1 MLRFEKFSN
10 KHIPLYYSWRND
22 PEVAQYDQSGFIRPM
37 SFEEVEEWSQRMVEG
52 LTFIAYDGEVPLGT
66 CAFMNLDE
74 RNRHAELAIVIG
86 NKDYWGKGF
95 GTEIMKQL
103 LDWGFYGLNL
113 NRLYLHVFSTNKR
126 AIALYEKMGFIKEG
140 EMREMLFQNGEAVNL
155 IAYGMLKDE
164 FIKLYK

>member
-164 FIKLYK
+164 YIKLYK

>member
-37 SFEEVEEWSQRMVEG
+37 SFEEVEEWCQRMVEG

-103 LDWGFYGLNL
+103 LDCGFYGLNL

-164 FIKLYK
+164 YIKLYK

>member
-37 SFEEVEEWSQRMVEG
+37 SFEEVEECSQRMVEG

-126 AIALYEKMGFIKEG
+126 AITLYEKMGFIKEG

-164 FIKLYK
+164 YIKLYK

>member
-95 GTEIMKQL
+95 GTKIMKQL

-126 AIALYEKMGFIKEG
+126 AIALYEKMGFIKDG

-164 FIKLYK
+164 YIKLYK

>member
-95 GTEIMKQL
+95 GTKIMKQL

-126 AIALYEKMGFIKEG
+126 AISLYEKMGFTKEG